1 MFYGDRGGGE
11 KKNSARAEKSRS
23 LSGRNPKVRPQTET
37 GLAGLLRRELLSP
50 RLRPE
55 HLPYKG

>member
-1 MFYGDRGGGE
+1 MFYGDRGGGRE
-11 KKNSARAEKSRS
+11 ERQPTQKTRS
-23 LSGRNPKVRPQTET
+23 LTGRNPKVRPQTET

>member
-1 MFYGDRGGGE
+1 MAIAGGGD
-11 KKNSARAEKSRS
+11 KKNSPAQKTRS
-23 LSGRNPKVRPQTET
+23 LTGRNPKVRPQTET